1 MSEEKM
7 EWQLIKPT
15 RDRSSYDKYIEDAEL
30 PVKID
35 KDIPM
40 PGQKKPFIWVKLATK
55 MEVGDSVL
63 FDNEDKV
70 RVLRQAGYQK
80 GIKFKQRRVD
90 ESIRVWRVL

>member
-35 KDIPM
+35 KGIPM
-40 PGQKKPFIWVKLATK
+40 PGQKNLLY
-55 MEVGDSVL
+55 GLS
-63 FDNEDKV
+63 
-70 RVLRQAGYQK
+70 
-80 GIKFKQRRVD
+80 
-90 ESIRVWRVL
+90 